1 MRDMRELFD
10 NLYAPD
16 RYYRLAAEDI
26 RESITQEVAKAR
38 SESGLGLRPAAD
50 PWAALDLIDVAGIPD
65 VGILVFFRL
74 PQTGNRV
81 NVYVADVRPLADLE
95 RARAIIDAG
104 GDASGALGEGY
115 DVFNDHFI
123 FHFPAFARHVSDV
136 ISISR
141 TQFFALNAQSVEG
154 TQP

>member
-1 MRDMRELFD
+1 MREMRELFD
-10 NLYAPD
+10 KNYAPD

-26 RESITQEVAKAR
+26 RKSITFEVAKAR
-38 SESGLGLRPAAD
+38 SESERGLRPAGD

-74 PQTGNRV
+74 PQTASRV
-81 NVYVADVRPLADLE
+81 NVYMADVRSLADLE
-95 RARAIIDAG
+95 RARAIIDVG

-123 FHFPAFARHVSDV
+123 FHFPVFARHVRDV
-136 ISISR
+136 MSISR
-141 TQFFALNAQSVEG
+141 TQFFALNTQFVEG
-154 TQP
+154 T